1 MSLGESSGVS
11 AAGLDHLVLSKRN
24 VEARARA
31 SRVGEQLG
39 RIIAALKPQVAT
51 LDWYE
56 GNDNERVTSTDEI
69 KLEEYFGGWIT
80 LVVRVEADAEIKT
93 PEWFDDILYA
103 DLVINKYARPFDS
116 MRIEERDPVKDTIIT
131 FTPLQEPNIPDDL
144 PFPLYDTTGEGGWQL
159 EAREIDIAV
168 GVLSVIASDLE
179 AQTKAAG
186 TA

>member
-11 AAGLDHLVLSKRN
+11 AAGLDHLVLSTRN

-39 RIIAALKPQVAT
+39 RIIAALKPQVAA

-56 GNDNERVTSTDEI
+56 GNDNERIASTDEI
-69 KLEEYFGGWIT
+69 KLEEHFGGWLD
-80 LVVRVEADAEIKT
+80 LVFQVGADAKDKS
-93 PEWFDDILYA
+93 PEWFNDIIYA

-116 MRIEERDPVKDTIIT
+116 MRLEERNPVEDTIIT

-144 PFPLYDTTGEGGWQL
+144 PFPLYETTGEGGWQL
-159 EAREIDIAV
+159 EAHEIDIAI